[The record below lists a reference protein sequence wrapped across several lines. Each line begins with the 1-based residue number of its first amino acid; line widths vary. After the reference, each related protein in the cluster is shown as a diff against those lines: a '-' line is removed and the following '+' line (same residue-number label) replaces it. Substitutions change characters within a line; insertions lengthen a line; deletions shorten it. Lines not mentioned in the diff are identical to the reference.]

1 MSHVTRDCRDS
12 MVYRRAP
19 SVRSLLVF
27 LNLRQHSHELSF
39 SDLLS
44 GLTIAGNF
52 EVPAASPASS
62 SNKREREDSDDES
75 QKSAIVAPQSPNQRN
90 QQQRAS
96 PLNAAPAYPSVTT
109 DSNFPRRASMQ
120 MSAASSSALAP
131 GMPSDTY
138 HHHHTP
144 PPPRQLPP
152 PPAAP
157 KENLNSLLLKPYQ
170 SSYIPLGGS
179 SGLGAAVEPTTP
191 PYRTSSSPATT
202 TTATGY
208 TSPRS
213 PTENMILASDI
224 ARGQLYDMST
234 TTPNSPL
241 QPPPPPPTAVDFMF
255 TGTGTG
261 GGPGMEF
268 GGGGYGGGGGGGG
281 MPVAYKEAMRRQFAP
296 VLQDGQ
302 IGVDQDTMMMWSTM
316 PTTYECV
323 IYFSSYN

>member
-1 MSHVTRDCRDS
+1 

-27 LNLRQHSHELSF
+27 LNMRQHSHELSF

-75 QKSAIVAPQSPNQRN
+75 QKSAVIAPQSPNQRN

-96 PLNAAPAYPSVTT
+96 PLNAAPAYPTVTT

-120 MSAASSSALAP
+120 INATSSSALAP
-131 GMPSDTY
+131 GMPADMY

-144 PPPRQLPP
+144 PPRQPPPPP

-157 KENLNSLLLKPYQ
+157 KENLNSLLPKSYQ
-170 SSYIPLGGS
+170 NSYIPLGGS

-202 TTATGY
+202 TTTTGY

-213 PTENMILASDI
+213 PTENMMLTSDI

-268 GGGGYGGGGGGGG
+268 GGGGYGGGGGG

-323 IYFSSYN
+323 IYFSSSN

>member
-1 MSHVTRDCRDS
+1 

-27 LNLRQHSHELSF
+27 LNMRQRSHELSF

-75 QKSAIVAPQSPNQRN
+75 QKSAVVAPQSPNQRN
-90 QQQRAS
+90 QQQQQRSS
-96 PLNAAPAYPSVTT
+96 PLNVAPAYPTVTT

-120 MSAASSSALAP
+120 ISATSSSSSALAP
-131 GMPSDTY
+131 GMPSDMY

-144 PPPRQLPP
+144 PPPRQPPP

-157 KENLNSLLLKPYQ
+157 KENLNTLLPKPYQ
-170 SSYIPLGGS
+170 NSYIPLGGS

-202 TTATGY
+202 TTTTTGY

-213 PTENMILASDI
+213 PTENMMLTSDI

-268 GGGGYGGGGGGGG
+268 GGGGYGGGGGG

-323 IYFSSYN
+323 ISSSN